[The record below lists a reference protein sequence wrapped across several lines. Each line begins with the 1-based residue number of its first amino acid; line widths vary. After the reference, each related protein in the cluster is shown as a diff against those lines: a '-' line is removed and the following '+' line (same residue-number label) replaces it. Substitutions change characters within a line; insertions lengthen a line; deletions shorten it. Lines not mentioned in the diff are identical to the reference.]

1 MKSLH
6 QSDFLAE
13 ISVVYQWCITEFR
26 RDESNKIVEIL
37 LQSSIAAAVFFR
49 VRRKDDSADTFIF

>member
-1 MKSLH
+1 
-6 QSDFLAE
+6 
-13 ISVVYQWCITEFR
+13 VYQWCITEFR